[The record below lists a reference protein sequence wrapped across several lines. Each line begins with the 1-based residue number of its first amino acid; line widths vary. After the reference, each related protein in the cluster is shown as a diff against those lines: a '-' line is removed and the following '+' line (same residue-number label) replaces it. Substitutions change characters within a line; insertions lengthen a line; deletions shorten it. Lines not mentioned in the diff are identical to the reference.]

1 MNQFLHALADV
12 CSSHVTDEKWLLA
25 PSLRIGH
32 QWLDQLTLHGVAP
45 LNVRVKTLKG
55 MVLDLAG
62 PAMSIQGVELVP
74 DSGCL
79 VIMDRIVQRLRQ
91 DPSRYFSAVPEGPSL
106 ADAMFRAV
114 RALQMAGLTAGDVRV
129 ESFEPP
135 DKGADVLFAMTQ
147 YDKELKARNLMDY
160 PGVLKIAVRSVSEAA
175 HLMSG
180 RVRVLIPEDVELDG
194 MEKALVEALPS
205 STCHWLA
212 VDAIPDDH
220 SVPGGTN
227 ETDAELLKWV
237 LAPAEAPPALS
248 DGTAEIFAAVG
259 ECNEV
264 REVLRRCLSRGFRL
278 DEVEILHTDPVT
290 YVPLIYETMARVWDE
305 HESDASALPVT
316 FAEGIPARY
325 SRPGRALKAW
335 IEWIR
340 SGYPQDILARMLHD
354 GLLEIPAAGD
364 DVRSE
369 ALANVIREIPIG
381 LGRGRYLRKLE
392 ETIGELERSG
402 SSSDRNIAT
411 PEAGLSD
418 GERME
423 AARTVRVL
431 VQGLLA
437 LTPDGDVSDAEWLEA
452 AEMFLRDFARS
463 RNEMDNYSVQ
473 ALLDRVVDMA
483 RWVAMDDEPL
493 GLDVLQWLA
502 DLPHEVRVRGSSPR
516 PGCLH
521 VAHVLS
527 GGHSGR
533 KHTFVVGLDDGR
545 FPGTGLNDPLLL
557 DSEKVNLSDELP
569 KASARPRSQMV
580 KVARLLGRLRGTTT
594 LSFSCLDLRDD
605 RATFPSPLLFSA
617 YRILSNE
624 REGSQGDMMRW
635 LGQPASFAPDS
646 EVACL
651 DETEWWLAALAGR
664 DAPNGLDV
672 VGVRFPHLR
681 RGLEAAAMREGSEF
695 TVYDGLILDFPQK
708 LNPFSPAGPV
718 VSSSRL
724 ETIGACPLSYYFKY
738 VLRLEPPEEYT
749 ADPDTWL
756 DPLQFGELLH
766 AVFYDFMVRLLDAG
780 ELPDFFSHQAM
791 LLEILDEKI
800 ALYTDMYP
808 PAGASGYRRQT
819 DLLTQAALI
828 FLVEEELHCRE
839 SKPRFLEVSIGMGPH
854 ERGSALDQ
862 PKPVKVDLSSGRA
875 VKARARIDRIDE
887 LRGTTDPMY
896 VLWDYKTGSIR
907 KYQEAD
913 PYRQGR
919 SVQHCLYTEIARQI
933 LKKRIS
939 PKATVLHFGYFF
951 PGSRSRGVRILRRPE
966 DREEGLRIIENLCKL
981 VADGCFPATDNA
993 EDCTFCPYAIICGDV
1008 EAVAAASRRKLDHS
1022 DNGVLNPFRELRNS
1036 DSR

>member
-1 MNQFLHALADV
+1 
-12 CSSHVTDEKWLLA
+12 
-25 PSLRIGH
+25 
-32 QWLDQLTLHGVAP
+32 
-45 LNVRVKTLKG
+45 
-55 MVLDLAG
+55 MVLDVAG
-62 PAMSIQGVELVP
+62 PAMSTERVELVP

-79 VIMDRIVQRLRQ
+79 VIMDRIIKRLRQ

-106 ADAMFRAV
+106 ADGMFRAV
-114 RALQMAGLTAGDVRV
+114 RTLQMAGLTPGDVRV

-135 DKGADVLFAMTQ
+135 DKGADILFAMTQ
-147 YDKELKARNLMDY
+147 YEEELKARNLIDY
-160 PGVLKIAVRSVSEAA
+160 PGVLKIAVRSLSEAA
-175 HLMSG
+175 HIMAG
-180 RVRVLIPEDVELDG
+180 RVRVLIPEDMELVG

-205 STCHWLA
+205 STCHRLTMDA
-212 VDAIPDDH
+212 VPDGH
-220 SVPGGTN
+220 SAHKGTH
-227 ETDAELLKWV
+227 ETDSELLKWV

-264 REVLRRCLSRGFRL
+264 REVLRRCLSKGYRL

-316 FAEGIPARY
+316 FAEGFPARY

-340 SGYPQDILARMLHD
+340 TGYPQDVLVRMLHD

-364 DVRSE
+364 DIRSE
-369 ALANVIREIPIG
+369 ALADVIRGTPIG
-381 LGRGRYLRKLE
+381 LGRDRYLLKLKE
-392 ETIGELERSG
+392 IIGELERQG
-402 SSSDRNIAT
+402 SSPVRDIAT
-411 PEAGLSD
+411 PEADLRD

-423 AARTVRVL
+423 AALTAHVL
-431 VQGLLA
+431 VEGLLS

-452 AEMFLRDFARS
+452 AEKFLRDFARS
-463 RNEMDNYSVQ
+463 KSEMDNYSLQ
-473 ALLDRVVDMA
+473 ALLDRVREMA
-483 RWVAMDDEPL
+483 RWVGMDDEPL

-502 DLPHEVRVRGSSPR
+502 NLPCDVRVRGSSPR
-516 PGCLH
+516 PSCLH

-533 KHTFVVGLDDGR
+533 KHTFVVGLDDSR

-569 KASARPRSQMV
+569 IASARPRSQMV
-580 KVARLLGRLRGTTT
+580 KVARLLARLKGTTT

-605 RATFPSPLLFSA
+605 RPTFPSPLLFSA

-635 LGQPASFAPDS
+635 LGQPASFAPEREDS
-646 EVACL
+646 CL
-651 DETEWWLAALAGR
+651 DETEWWLATFAGK
-664 DAPNGLDV
+664 DVPNGLDV
-672 VGVRFPHLR
+672 VGSRFPHLE
-681 RGLEAAAMREGSEF
+681 RGLKAEAMREGSEF

-708 LNPFSPAGPV
+708 LSPLSPAGPV

-724 ETIGACPLSYYFKY
+724 ETIGACPLSYFFKY
-738 VLRLEPPEEYT
+738 VLQLEPPEEYA

-766 AVFYDFMVRLLDAG
+766 SVFYDFMVRLLAVG
-780 ELPDFFSHQAM
+780 ELPDFVRHQEM
-791 LLEILDEKI
+791 LLDILYEKI
-800 ALYTDMYP
+800 ARYADMHP
-808 PAGASGYRRQT
+808 PAGASAYRRQT

-854 ERGSALDQ
+854 EHGSGLDQ
-862 PKPVKVDLSSGRA
+862 REPVRVHLSAGHA
-875 VKARARIDRIDE
+875 VRARARIDRVDE
-887 LRGTTDPMY
+887 LHGTKDPTY
-896 VLWDYKTGSIR
+896 VLWDYKTGSVR

-919 SVQHCLYTEIARQI
+919 SVQHCLYMEIARQV

-966 DREEGLRIIENLCKL
+966 DRNEGLRIMENLCRM

-993 EDCTFCPYAIICGDV
+993 EDCTFCPYAIICDDV
-1008 EAVAAASRRKLDHS
+1008 VAVAAASRRKLEHS
-1022 DNGVLNPFRELRNS
+1022 DNRILDPFRELRNS
-1036 DSR
+1036 DSQ

>member
-1 MNQFLHALADV
+1 MNQFLHALAEV

-25 PSLRIGH
+25 PSLRVGH

-55 MVLDLAG
+55 MVLDVAG
-62 PAMSIQGVELVP
+62 PAMSTQGVELVP

-91 DPSRYFSAVPEGPSL
+91 DLSRYFSAVPEGPSL

-114 RALQMAGLTAGDVRV
+114 RELQMAGLTAEDVRV

-135 DKGADVLFAMTQ
+135 EKGADILFAMTQ
-147 YDKELKARNLMDY
+147 YEKELKARNLIDY
-160 PGVLKIAVRSVSEAA
+160 PGVLKIAVRSVPDAA
-175 HLMSG
+175 DIMSG
-180 RVRVLIPEDVELDG
+180 RVRALIPEDVELFG
-194 MEKALVEALPS
+194 MEKALIEALPS
-205 STCHWLA
+205 STCHRLT
-212 VDAIPDDH
+212 VDAVPDGPAVH
-220 SVPGGTN
+220 SGAN

-237 LAPAEAPPALS
+237 LAPVEAPPALS

-264 REVLRRCLSRGFRL
+264 REVLRRCLLRGFRL

-305 HESDASALPVT
+305 HESDVSALPVT
-316 FAEGIPARY
+316 YSEGIPARY

-340 SGYPQDILARMLHD
+340 TGYPQSVLTRMLHD
-354 GLLEIPAAGD
+354 GLLEIPTEGEEIRA
-364 DVRSE
+364 E
-369 ALANVIREIPIG
+369 ALADLIRGIPIG
-381 LGRGRYLRKLE
+381 LGRDRYLLKLE
-392 ETIGELERSG
+392 ETIGELERQA
-402 SSSDRNIAT
+402 SSSDRNGAT
-411 PEAGLSD
+411 HEAGLRD
-418 GERME
+418 RELLE
-423 AARTVRVL
+423 AARTACVL
-431 VQGLLA
+431 VERLLA
-437 LTPDGDVSDAEWLEA
+437 LTPGGDVSDAEWLRA
-452 AEMFLRDFARS
+452 AEKFLRDFARS

-473 ALLDRVVDMA
+473 ALLDRVREMA
-483 RWVAMDDEPL
+483 RWVDLDDEPL

-502 DLPHEVRVRGSSPR
+502 DFPHEVRVRGSSPR

-533 KHTFVVGLDDGR
+533 KHTFIVGLDDGR

-557 DSEKVNLSDELP
+557 DSEKVNLSDAIP

-580 KVARLLGRLRGTTT
+580 KVARLLARLRGTTT

-635 LGQPASFAPDS
+635 LGQPASFAPESEDS
-646 EVACL
+646 CL

-664 DAPNGLDV
+664 DAPNSMDV
-672 VGVRFPHLR
+672 VGSRFPHLK

-708 LNPFSPAGPV
+708 LNPLSPAGPV

-724 ETIGACPLSYYFKY
+724 ETIGACPLSYFFKY
-738 VLRLEPPEEYT
+738 VLQLEPPEEYA

-766 AVFYDFMVRLLDAG
+766 AVFYDFMVRLLDMG
-780 ELPDFFSHQAM
+780 ELPDFFSHQEM

-800 ALYTDMYP
+800 AQYADLYP
-808 PAGASGYRRQT
+808 PAGASAYRRQT

-854 ERGSALDQ
+854 EHGSGLDQ
-862 PKPVKVDLSSGRA
+862 REPVKVHLSAGRA
-875 VKARARIDRIDE
+875 VRARARIDRIDE
-887 LRGTTDPMY
+887 LRGTRDPMY
-896 VLWDYKTGSIR
+896 VLWDYKTGSVR

-919 SVQHCLYTEIARQI
+919 SVQHCLYMEIARQI

-939 PKATVLHFGYFF
+939 PKAKALHFGYFF

-966 DREEGLRIIENLCKL
+966 DRNEGLRIMENLCRM

-993 EDCTFCPYAIICGDV
+993 EDCTFCPYAIICDDV

-1022 DNGVLNPFRELRNS
+1022 DNRILDPFRELRNS
-1036 DSR
+1036 DSQ